1 MDLLVILI
9 IITLIAN
16 SVYAMI
22 APFFPIE
29 AESKGVPLPTIGLI
43 IGVYSVAVIINSM
56 IVGKI
61 MMRIGRSNITTIGLV
76 VMGTSMIGFVIS
88 HYIED
93 PDTFVYFTVAIRF
106 LQGVA
111 SSSIQTSVYSI
122 ITIVYPDQM
131 EKVIGYIE
139 ATMGVAL
146 VVGPLFGSVWFY
158 FGGYQAPFLILGAIF
173 YIFVILGRKTIIK
186 NLELAIDIKR
196 DTDLLRQE
204 IEGKKHKDKN
214 DKREKYYMRE
224 GEEDYEIAFDDFKS
238 SFFLKKLNLS
248 KIIQKEN
255 RKSFLK

>member
-1 MDLLVILI
+1 MNLLVILI

-29 AESKGVPLPTIGLI
+29 AEAKGVPLPTIGII
-43 IGVYSVAVIINSM
+43 IGVYSIAVIINSM
-56 IVGKI
+56 VVGKV
-61 MMRIGRSNITTIGLV
+61 MMSIGRSNITTIGLV
-76 VMGTSMIGFVIS
+76 IMGTSMIGFVIS

-93 PDTFVYFTVAIRF
+93 PDTFVYFTIAIRF
-106 LQGVA
+106 LQGIA

-204 IEGKKHKDKN
+204 IEGKKSKSRKEKN
-214 DKREKYYMRE
+214 NNYVMRE

-238 SFFLKKLNLS
+238 SFS
-248 KIIQKEN
+248 EES
-255 RKSFLK
+255 KSFKVDSDKKS